1 MSEPNDDRTW
11 SRWTLDGTGGIER
24 TEPTTAP
31 AAGVPDS
38 DPAPDLHIWDTW
50 PLRTRSGE
58 VASVD
63 GWQVLISLT
72 APADV
77 TPGERH
83 DIAEHRY
90 FVSRDGRE
98 WTDRGPVFGTDALG
112 DEDAE
117 GGDSPHNDALGT
129 RQWAGSALYDDGDL
143 YLFYTAAG
151 DPDSEALSYTQRLA
165 VGHGASVDTSGDGLT
180 IEGPWTHEIL
190 LEADG
195 EWYETQAQ
203 SGEMTYTFRDPWF
216 FADPATGRT
225 HLLFESNTPA
235 ASGDCGGDAD
245 QQAFNGCV
253 GLAVSPSG
261 DPLDWEFRPP
271 IFDSVCVNQEIE
283 RPHVVVHEGRYYL
296 LVSSHVDTFAPGLA
310 GYDAL
315 YGFVADSLDGDYRP
329 LNGSGLVVTNPATAP
344 FQAYSW
350 LAIPHGEELLVS
362 GFLNYP
368 GFNVDRLDE
377 IAALSGEEQRR
388 RFAGTLT
395 PTLRVA
401 IDVEETR
408 IHGTL
413 DHWAFP
419 SGTETLPPLAD
430 EWSLPAEALERE
442 PGITR
447 TERRRAEGP
456 FW

>member
-1 MSEPNDDRTW
+1 MKGGGDDRPW
-11 SRWTLDGTGGIER
+11 SRWSREQASGIER
-24 TEPTTAP
+24 TASTTAP
-31 AAGVPDS
+31 AAGLPDA
-38 DPAPDLHIWDTW
+38 DPAPDLHVWDTW

-58 VASVD
+58 IARVD

-72 APADV
+72 APVDV

-90 FVSRDGRE
+90 FVSRDGKK
-98 WTDRGPVFGTDALG
+98 WTDRGPVFGDDALG
-112 DEDAE
+112 DEDDE
-117 GGDSPHNDALGT
+117 SGESPDSDALGT

-151 DPDSEALSYTQRLA
+151 DPDSEELTYTQRLA
-165 VGHGASVDTSGDGLT
+165 VAHGGSVDTSDGDLT
-180 IEGPWTHEIL
+180 IEGPWSHEHL
-190 LEADG
+190 LEPDG
-195 EWYETQAQ
+195 KWYETQAQ

-216 FADPATGRT
+216 FEDPASGRT
-225 HLLFESNTPA
+225 HLVFESNTPA
-235 ASGDCGGDAD
+235 ASGDCGGRSD

-283 RPHVVVHEGRYYL
+283 RPHVVVYGGRYYL
-296 LVSSHVDTFAPGLA
+296 FVSSHVDTFAPGLA

-315 YGFVADSLDGDYRP
+315 YGFVADSLGGDYRP

-350 LAIPHGEELLVS
+350 LAVGHGEELLVS

-368 GFNVDRLDE
+368 DFDGERLAE
-377 IAALSGEEQRR
+377 IAALSGEEQRQ

-395 PTLRVA
+395 PTLRLAVEG
-401 IDVEETR
+401 EETR

-419 SGTETLPPLAD
+419 SESGTLPPLAD
-430 EWSLPAEALERE
+430 DWNLPAEALDRD

>member
-1 MSEPNDDRTW
+1 MSEPNVDRQW
-11 SRWTLDGTGGIER
+11 SRWSHEAADRIKRTDGTV
-24 TEPTTAP
+24 AP
-31 AAGVPDS
+31 RAGLPED
-38 DPAPDLHIWDTW
+38 DPAPDYHIWDTW

-58 VASVD
+58 IATID

-98 WTDRGPVFGTDALG
+98 WTDCGPVFGD
-112 DEDAE
+112 
-117 GGDSPHNDALGT
+117 DALGT
-129 RQWAGSALYDDGDL
+129 RQWAGSAMYDDGEC
-143 YLFYTAAG
+143 YFFYTAAG
-151 DPDSEALSYTQRLA
+151 DADSDELTYTQRLA
-165 VGHGASVDTSGDGLT
+165 VGHGATISTGDGKPT
-180 IEGPWTHEIL
+180 IEGSWIHEIL
-190 LEADG
+190 LEPDG
-195 EWYETQAQ
+195 EWYETEAQ

-216 FADPATGRT
+216 FEDPETGRT
-225 HLLFESNTPA
+225 HLLFESNTPPV
-235 ASGDCGGDAD
+235 SDDCGGKTD

-261 DPLDWEFRPP
+261 NLLDWEFRPP

-283 RPHVVVHEGRYYL
+283 RPHVVHRKGRYFL
-296 LVSSHVDTFAPGLA
+296 FVSSHVDTFAPGHA
-310 GYDAL
+310 GYDGL
-315 YGFVADSLDGDYRP
+315 YGFVADSLAGDYQP
-329 LNGSGLVVTNPATAP
+329 LNESGLVLTNPASAP

-368 GFNVDRLDE
+368 GFDGVAISELG
-377 IAALSGEEQRR
+377 ALSGEEQRQ

-395 PTLRVA
+395 PTLRLALENDQTWV
-401 IDVEETR
+401 R
-408 IHGTL
+408 GSL
-413 DHWAFP
+413 GHWEFP
-419 SGTETLPPLAD
+419 KPADGLPTLAD
-430 EWSLPAEALERE
+430 GLRLPSRE
-442 PGITR
+442 LDPQPGLTQM
-447 TERRRAEGP
+447 ESRREDGP

>member
-1 MSEPNDDRTW
+1 MSEPGDVRTW
-11 SRWTLDGTGGIER
+11 SRWTPERTGGIER
-24 TEPTTAP
+24 TASTTAP
-31 AAGVPDS
+31 AAGLPER
-38 DPAPDLHIWDTW
+38 DPAPNHHVWDTW

-58 VASVD
+58 IARVD

-98 WTDRGPVFGTDALG
+98 WEDRGPVFGDDAPDGNGSG
-112 DEDAE
+112 D
-117 GGDSPHNDALGT
+117 DALGT
-129 RQWAGSALYDDGDL
+129 RQWAGSALYDGGEL

-151 DPDSEALSYTQRLA
+151 DPDSDELTYTQRLA
-165 VGHGASVDTSGDGLT
+165 VGYGGSVDTNDGELT
-180 IEGPWTHEIL
+180 IKGPWSHEVL
-190 LEADG
+190 LEPDG

-216 FADPATGRT
+216 FEDPETGRT
-225 HLLFESNTPA
+225 HLVFESNTPA
-235 ASGDCGGDAD
+235 AADDCSGDAD

-283 RPHVVVHEGRYYL
+283 RPHVVVREGRYYL
-296 LVSSHVDTFAPGLA
+296 FVSSHVDTFAPGHA

-315 YGFVADSLDGDYRP
+315 YGFVADSLGGDYRP
-329 LNGSGLVVTNPATAP
+329 LNGSGLVVTNSATAP

-350 LAIPHGEELLVS
+350 LAVGHGEELLVS

-368 GFNVDRLDE
+368 GFDGERLEE
-377 IAALSGEEQRR
+377 IAALSGEEQRQ

-395 PTLRVA
+395 PTLRLSV
-401 IDVEETR
+401 DGEETR
-408 IHGTL
+408 IHGKL
-413 DHWAFP
+413 GHWAFP
-419 SGTETLPPLAD
+419 SETETLPPLAD
-430 EWSLPAEALERE
+430 DWSLPAEALEIE
-442 PGITR
+442 PGR
-447 TERRRAEGP
+447 TQTGRRRAEGP

>member
-1 MSEPNDDRTW
+1 MMETDEKRDW
-11 SRWTLDGTGGIER
+11 SRWHRKQANGIER
-24 TEPTTAP
+24 TASTTAP
-31 AAGVPDS
+31 AAGLPET

-58 VASVD
+58 IATVD

-90 FVSRDGRE
+90 FVSRDGQE
-98 WTDRGPVFGTDALG
+98 WVDQGPVFGD
-112 DEDAE
+112 
-117 GGDSPHNDALGT
+117 DALGT
-129 RQWAGSALYDDGDL
+129 RQWAGSALYDDGEL
-143 YLFYTAAG
+143 YFFYTAAG
-151 DPDSEALSYTQRLA
+151 DPDSDELSYTQRLA
-165 VGHGASVDTSGDGLT
+165 VGHGASVETSGDELS
-180 IEGPWTHEIL
+180 IEGPWHHEVL
-190 LEADG
+190 LEPDG

-216 FADPATGRT
+216 FEDPETGRT

-235 ASGDCGGDAD
+235 DTDDCGGRSD

-283 RPHVVVHEGRYYL
+283 RPHVVVSEGRYYL

-315 YGFVADSLDGDYRP
+315 YGFVADSLQGEYRP

-350 LAIPHGEELLVS
+350 LAIGHGEELLVS

-368 GFNVDRLDE
+368 GFDGERLEE
-377 IAALSGEEQRR
+377 IASLSGEEQRQ

-395 PTLRVA
+395 PTLRLAVEG
-401 IDVEETR
+401 EETR
-408 IHGTL
+408 IHGDL

-419 SGTETLPPLAD
+419 SGDETLPPVSD
-430 EWSLPAEALERE
+430 DWSLPAEALERE
-442 PGITR
+442 PGITQ

>member
-1 MSEPNDDRTW
+1 MRETSADREWTRW
-11 SRWTLDGTGGIER
+11 SREAADRIER
-24 TEPTTAP
+24 TDGTVAP
-31 AAGVPDS
+31 PAGLPES
-38 DPAPDLHIWDTW
+38 DPAPDLHVWDTW

-58 VASVD
+58 IATVD

-98 WTDRGPVFGTDALG
+98 WTDRGPVFGD
-112 DEDAE
+112 
-117 GGDSPHNDALGT
+117 DALGT
-129 RQWAGSALYDDGDL
+129 RQWAGSALYDDGEL
-143 YLFYTAAG
+143 YFFYTAAG
-151 DPDSEALSYTQRLA
+151 DADSEDLTYTQRLD
-165 VGHGASVDTSGDGLT
+165 VGYGGTLETVDGELT
-180 IEGPWTHEIL
+180 IEGPWSHEVL
-190 LEADG
+190 LEADD

-216 FADPATGRT
+216 FEDPETGRT
-225 HLLFESNTPA
+225 HLLFESNTPPA
-235 ASGDCGGDAD
+235 ADDCGGDAD

-296 LVSSHVDTFAPGLA
+296 FVSSHVDTFAPGLS

-315 YGFVADSLDGDYRP
+315 YGFVADSLGGEYRP
-329 LNGSGLVVTNPATAP
+329 LNESGLVVTNPASAP

-350 LAIPHGEELLVS
+350 LAVDHGEELLVS
-362 GFLNYP
+362 GFCNYP
-368 GFNVDRLDE
+368 EFDGVAIGEL
-377 IAALSGEEQRR
+377 AALSGEEQRQ

-401 IDVEETR
+401 VDGEQTR
-408 IHGTL
+408 IQGTL
-413 DHWAFP
+413 GHWAFP
-419 SGTETLPPLAD
+419 SEGETLPPVD
-430 EWSLPAEALERE
+430 DGWSLPAKELNPE
-442 PGITR
+442 PGLTQ
-447 TERRRAEGP
+447 TASRRDEGP